1 MSALTRGKFSA
12 ILAAMFV
19 AGAAVGCLAT
29 VYYFQSKSPIRRPGP
44 SGISEGGRGPT
55 NFTAVVA
62 RRFSERLDLSEAQ
75 RRELTPV
82 FEELSRE
89 SSLIFSNSFFLMDAA
104 LLKAND
110 SIRPVLSGEEQ
121 LAKFEE
127 LVRDRRSFMEP
138 WRGRGGRPGGRNE
151 PRGERDGERP
161 PEIRH
166 GDAPRKD
173 ESEKRPEGR

>member
-1 MSALTRGKFSA
+1 MSALTRGKFTA

-19 AGAAVGCLAT
+19 VGAVVGCLAT
-29 VYYFQSKSPIRRPGP
+29 VYYFHSKAPVRRPMP
-44 SGISEGGRGPT
+44 PGISEGGRGPT

-62 RRFSERLDLSEAQ
+62 KRFSERLDLTEAQ
-75 RRELTPV
+75 RQQLMPV

-89 SSLIFSNSFFLMDAA
+89 SSLIFSNSFFCMDAA

-110 SIRPVLSGEEQ
+110 AIRPVLSGEEQ
-121 LAKFEE
+121 LKKFEE

-138 WRGRGGRPGGRNE
+138 WRGRGGRPGGRGD
-151 PRGERDGERP
+151 RGERDGDKPSENRN
-161 PEIRH
+161 

-173 ESEKRPEGR
+173 QGEKKPEAH